1 MQVTSFEFL
10 IFFLAVAV
18 VNFLLPKKFRMYWLL
33 ASSYYFYMRLAP
45 VYALFLVFSTIVTYA
60 AGILIEKNSDAKVG
74 AAGNNSTVSG
84 IKSITLTAGTAC
96 KGSSVDGTRQNKSTS
111 GAAGNNSSV
120 DGTRQNKSTSD
131 AAGNGSSVD
140 GTGQNKSTSGA
151 ACNGSAAL
159 SSRRLILILCLVINL
174 ALLAVCKYSVS
185 VVSIFPN
192 SQAFIDSTLSRL
204 IVPVGISFYMLQALG
219 YVIDVYRG
227 TIAAERNLARYALFV
242 SFFPE
247 IMSGPIERAGH
258 MLPQFAAPES
268 FDYENMRHGLLRMI
282 WGFFLKLVLA
292 DRMAI
297 VVNTVYSSP
306 TDHAGGVVVLATILY
321 TFEIYCDFAG
331 YSEIAIGTAQVL
343 GYEVRENFDC
353 PYLSSSIADFWR
365 RWHQSLSYWFR
376 DYVYIPL
383 GGNRRGQAR
392 KYLNIMIVF
401 IVSGIWHGAGI
412 TFIVWGALHGLYQVI
427 GHMLQPVRSALVRVF
442 HVKTS
447 AFSHRFLRVLVTFC
461 LVSFAWIFFRADSL
475 GMAAEIIR
483 NMRGFTPW
491 ELLDGTLYKLGLS
504 AASFNLMVAGLLL
517 LILVDILKFRGVRIS
532 DVICRQGLWLRWTI
546 YIAAIALILV
556 CGIWGSGYSASNFI
570 YYQF

>member
-1 MQVTSFEFL
+1 
-10 IFFLAVAV
+10 
-18 VNFLLPKKFRMYWLL
+18 
-33 ASSYYFYMRLAP
+33 
-45 VYALFLVFSTIVTYA
+45 
-60 AGILIEKNSDAKVG
+60 
-74 AAGNNSTVSG
+74 
-84 IKSITLTAGTAC
+84 
-96 KGSSVDGTRQNKSTS
+96 
-111 GAAGNNSSV
+111 
-120 DGTRQNKSTSD
+120 
-131 AAGNGSSVD
+131 
-140 GTGQNKSTSGA
+140 
-151 ACNGSAAL
+151 
-159 SSRRLILILCLVINL
+159 
-174 ALLAVCKYSVS
+174 
-185 VVSIFPN
+185 
-192 SQAFIDSTLSRL
+192 
-204 IVPVGISFYMLQALG
+204 MLQALG

-306 TDHAGGVVVLATILY
+306 ADHTGGVVVLATILY

>member
-84 IKSITLTAGTAC
+84 IKSITLTAG
-96 KGSSVDGTRQNKSTS
+96 
-111 GAAGNNSSV
+111 
-120 DGTRQNKSTSD
+120 
-131 AAGNGSSVD
+131 
-140 GTGQNKSTSGA
+140 A
-151 ACNGSAAL
+151 ACNCSSAL

-306 TDHAGGVVVLATILY
+306 ADHAGGVVVLATIPY

-331 YSEIAIGTAQVL
+331 YSEIAIGAAQVL

-412 TFIVWGALHGLYQVI
+412 TFIVWGAARPLP
-427 GHMLQPVRSALVRVF
+427 GHRPHAAARPLRPGPRFSRQNKCFFASFSSRSGHLL
-442 HVKTS
+442 S
-447 AFSHRFLRVLVTFC
+447 GEFC
-461 LVSFAWIFFRADSL
+461 LDLLPRRFSRHGGRNNPQYARVHAL
-475 GMAAEIIR
+475 G
-483 NMRGFTPW
+483 
-491 ELLDGTLYKLGLS
+491 
-504 AASFNLMVAGLLL
+504 VA
-517 LILVDILKFRGVRIS
+517 
-532 DVICRQGLWLRWTI
+532 
-546 YIAAIALILV
+546 
-556 CGIWGSGYSASNFI
+556 
-570 YYQF
+570 

>member
-111 GAAGNNSSV
+111 GAAGNGSSV
-120 DGTRQNKSTSD
+120 DGTR
-131 AAGNGSSVD
+131 
-140 GTGQNKSTSGA
+140 QNKSTSGA

-159 SSRRLILILCLVINL
+159 SSRRRLILILCLVINL

-268 FDYENMRHGLLRMI
+268 FDYENMHHGLLRMI
-282 WGFFLKLVLA
+282 
-292 DRMAI
+292 
-297 VVNTVYSSP
+297 
-306 TDHAGGVVVLATILY
+306 
-321 TFEIYCDFAG
+321 
-331 YSEIAIGTAQVL
+331 
-343 GYEVRENFDC
+343 
-353 PYLSSSIADFWR
+353 
-365 RWHQSLSYWFR
+365 
-376 DYVYIPL
+376 
-383 GGNRRGQAR
+383 
-392 KYLNIMIVF
+392 
-401 IVSGIWHGAGI
+401 
-412 TFIVWGALHGLYQVI
+412 
-427 GHMLQPVRSALVRVF
+427 
-442 HVKTS
+442 
-447 AFSHRFLRVLVTFC
+447 
-461 LVSFAWIFFRADSL
+461 
-475 GMAAEIIR
+475 
-483 NMRGFTPW
+483 
-491 ELLDGTLYKLGLS
+491 
-504 AASFNLMVAGLLL
+504 
-517 LILVDILKFRGVRIS
+517 
-532 DVICRQGLWLRWTI
+532 
-546 YIAAIALILV
+546 
-556 CGIWGSGYSASNFI
+556 
-570 YYQF
+570 

>member
-45 VYALFLVFSTIVTYA
+45 VYALFLVFSTVVTYA
-60 AGILIEKNSDAKVG
+60 AGILIEKKSDAKNC
-74 AAGNNSTVSG
+74 AAGNRS
-84 IKSITLTAGTAC
+84 
-96 KGSSVDGTRQNKSTS
+96 
-111 GAAGNNSSV
+111 AAGASCGSH
-120 DGTRQNKSTSD
+120 STT
-131 AAGNGSSVD
+131 AFA
-140 GTGQNKSTSGA
+140 
-151 ACNGSAAL
+151 
-159 SSRRLILILCLVINL
+159 SRRLILILCLVINL
-174 ALLAVCKYSVS
+174 ALLALCKYSVS
-185 VVSIFPN
+185 VMSIFPN
-192 SQAFIDSTLSRL
+192 SQAFIDSTLSKL

-268 FDYENMRHGLLRMI
+268 FDYEKMRHGLLRMI

-306 TDHAGGVVVLATILY
+306 EAYAGFVVVLATVLY

-331 YSEIAIGTAQVL
+331 YTEIAIGAAQVL

-353 PYLSSSIADFWR
+353 PYLASSVADFWR
-365 RWHQSLSYWFR
+365 RW
-376 DYVYIPL
+376 
-383 GGNRRGQAR
+383 
-392 KYLNIMIVF
+392 
-401 IVSGIWHGAGI
+401 
-412 TFIVWGALHGLYQVI
+412 
-427 GHMLQPVRSALVRVF
+427 
-442 HVKTS
+442 
-447 AFSHRFLRVLVTFC
+447 
-461 LVSFAWIFFRADSL
+461 
-475 GMAAEIIR
+475 
-483 NMRGFTPW
+483 
-491 ELLDGTLYKLGLS
+491 
-504 AASFNLMVAGLLL
+504 
-517 LILVDILKFRGVRIS
+517 
-532 DVICRQGLWLRWTI
+532 TI
-546 YIAAIALILV
+546 YIAVISLILV

>member
-1 MQVTSFEFL
+1 M
-10 IFFLAVAV
+10 
-18 VNFLLPKKFRMYWLL
+18 
-33 ASSYYFYMRLAP
+33 
-45 VYALFLVFSTIVTYA
+45 
-60 AGILIEKNSDAKVG
+60 
-74 AAGNNSTVSG
+74 
-84 IKSITLTAGTAC
+84 
-96 KGSSVDGTRQNKSTS
+96 
-111 GAAGNNSSV
+111 
-120 DGTRQNKSTSD
+120 
-131 AAGNGSSVD
+131 
-140 GTGQNKSTSGA
+140 
-151 ACNGSAAL
+151 
-159 SSRRLILILCLVINL
+159 
-174 ALLAVCKYSVS
+174 
-185 VVSIFPN
+185 SIFPN
-192 SQAFIDSTLSRL
+192 SQAFIDSTLSKL
-204 IVPVGISFYMLQALG
+204 IVPVGISFYMLQA
-219 YVIDVYRG
+219 
-227 TIAAERNLARYALFV
+227 
-242 SFFPE
+242 
-247 IMSGPIERAGH
+247 
-258 MLPQFAAPES
+258 
-268 FDYENMRHGLLRMI
+268 
-282 WGFFLKLVLA
+282 
-292 DRMAI
+292 
-297 VVNTVYSSP
+297 
-306 TDHAGGVVVLATILY
+306 
-321 TFEIYCDFAG
+321 
-331 YSEIAIGTAQVL
+331 
-343 GYEVRENFDC
+343 
-353 PYLSSSIADFWR
+353 
-365 RWHQSLSYWFR
+365 
-376 DYVYIPL
+376 L